1 MISML
6 LLAMSL
12 MQGPRALQPGTGI
25 VMGTIQLEGAAS
37 AAGVRVAAIALDD
50 PSSLVSV
57 TETDA
62 AGHYRLTN
70 IPAGK
75 YFIGAGRLDN
85 LVYYPGGTDRAKATE
100 VTVEAAKITT
110 IGSFTVPA
118 QSKRAIAPSISS
130 SPQSDQESI
139 AYRQI
144 AAERNAESKKKLMLN
159 FEKTYPNSS
168 RLAEIYMELS
178 RTLASQ
184 TDFGKANEYAE
195 KAVARV
201 AKLKME

>member
-1 MISML
+1 
-6 LLAMSL
+6 
-12 MQGPRALQPGTGI
+12 
-25 VMGTIQLEGAAS
+25 
-37 AAGVRVAAIALDD
+37 
-50 PSSLVSV
+50 
-57 TETDA
+57 
-62 AGHYRLTN
+62 LTN

-85 LVYYPGGTDRAKATE
+85 LIYYPGGTDRAKATE

-110 IGSFTVPA
+110 IGSFAVPA

-130 SPQSDQESI
+130 SPQSGQESI

-168 RLAEIYMELS
+168 RLAEVYVELS
-178 RTLASQ
+178 HTLASQ
-184 TDFGKANEYAE
+184 TDFAKANEYAE

-201 AKLKME
+201 AKMKMESKTGFDQSWQNWVASLEVSAQTNLTWTKQMVAWQQKQIQAAVLGKR